1 MAQQAD
7 NIGGI
12 QLPALSPMDLAK
24 EAAEAER
31 QEHIELAAQQAQQQQ
46 QKRQPRKKKAG
57 EEQSDLGL
65 SLKTK
70 ENRVP
75 VALSFDPE
83 MNKYLSYAASKLGIS
98 RSAILEQLF
107 NQWWAEKEDAV
118 RAMQS
123 KNDSMI

>member
-12 QLPALSPMDLAK
+12 QLPSPMQLAA

-31 QEHIELAAQQAQQQQ
+31 QEHIEQAAQTSQQP
-46 QKRQPRKKKAG
+46 KRQPRSKRVG
-57 EEQSDLGL
+57 EEQGDFGL
-65 SLKTK
+65 SCKKK
-70 ENRVP
+70 ETRVA

-83 MNKYLSYAASKLGIS
+83 MNERLTTASYKLKTT

-107 NQWWAEKEDAV
+107 NQWWEKHGDKVKAIEE
-118 RAMQS
+118 
-123 KNDSMI
+123 